1 MGATLDVRFI
11 GPNEAIYNAPA
22 PPFSRFATFT
32 AGNFLRSNISAA
44 FDQWVN
50 RFDYTTG
57 NYTINVNVGS
67 SAAAEADPSGVRL
80 SGDTYVQ
87 IGTSGGIAI
96 TEPLFGLNVVGR
108 NGPVPA
114 APALTLNSPGPTS
127 FAQSALV
134 REFEHALGARS
145 ARGTSA
151 VPGPAGGRTLYD
163 GSVVDTTL
171 AQGQAPQLAFAG
183 SDTQA
188 FFGGP
193 VPLSPL
199 DGSTVSLGATIPY
212 GSANEYSSSDQPAFA
227 VQALDVVML
236 RDAGLPA
243 LTDQEILEHQIARL
257 YFGALGRVAT
267 GAELTA
273 SARYYLDALPPTLN
287 ARPGL
292 GAAAGQ
298 QVLGGIGSALVSG
311 SEFASR
317 YGALSNA
324 DYVRTVYQNTFG
336 RAVDAQTLSAM
347 AQYLTSYGTVGRG
360 AVLFTLTDL
369 LEARGRLSANANVTY
384 SGTVEAQAARLYDT
398 AFGRAADS
406 GGYAQYTRALING
419 FTLKQAAVSF
429 LQSGEFTTRYGA
441 SPSDQALVDGLY
453 QNTLGRAPDA
463 AGEAQYMRALASGL
477 FDHADLVVA
486 FSESSEHIGLMAQH
500 AGARDAA
507 GLFLNTQTPLGLIPV
522 LSGTAPYPAGASSG

>member
-1 MGATLDVRFI
+1 MGATLDIRFV
-11 GPNEAIYNAPA
+11 GPNADIYNAAA

-32 AGNFLRSNISAA
+32 AGNFLRSAISAA

-57 NYTINVNVGS
+57 SYTINVNVGS
-67 SAAAEADPSGVRL
+67 SFSAGADQSAVLL

-87 IGTSGGIAI
+87 VGAAGGTAI
-96 TEPLFGLNVVGR
+96 LEPLFGLDVVGR
-108 NGPVPA
+108 NGPAPA
-114 APALTLNSPGPTS
+114 APALTLNLAGSS
-127 FAQSALV
+127 VAQSALI
-134 REFEHALGARS
+134 REFEHALGVRS
-145 ARGTSA
+145 ARGTLA
-151 VPGPAGGRTLYD
+151 GPVPAGGRTLYD
-163 GSVVDTTL
+163 GSVVDATL

-183 SDTQA
+183 LDTQA

-193 VPLSPL
+193 VLLSPL
-199 DGSTVSLGATIPY
+199 DGSTVSLGAAIPR
-212 GSANEYSSSDQPAFA
+212 GSANEYSGSDHPAPA

-243 LTDQEILEHQIARL
+243 LTDQEILEHQIARI

-273 SARYYLDALPPTLN
+273 STRYYLDALLPILN
-287 ARPGL
+287 ARPDL

-298 QVLGGIGSALVSG
+298 QALGGIGSALVSG

-317 YGALSNA
+317 YRALSNA
-324 DYVRTVYQNTFG
+324 DYVRIVYQNTFG
-336 RAVDAQTLSAM
+336 RAVDEQTLSAM

-360 AVLFTLTDL
+360 VVLFTLTDL

-398 AFGRAADS
+398 AVGRAADS

-441 SPSDQALVDGLY
+441 SPFDQALVDGLY

-477 FDHADLVVA
+477 FDRADLVVA
-486 FSESSEHIGLMAQH
+486 FSESSEHIGLMARH

-522 LSGTAPYPAGASSG
+522 LSGTAPYPTGASSG